1 MWLAVTSSGLV
12 LRKEASPQS
21 KLHET
26 ISFHRPL
33 SLTPSDTFP
42 IGINGLSIVGSSPL
56 ALGMSIPSTP
66 GSPQVEDEAKT
77 SDDDWVKIE
86 PSNASKQK
94 KIKSRFISSSIEI
107 AFANKDEL
115 NGWMDVLWQ
124 QYERC
129 RG

>member
-1 MWLAVTSSGLV
+1 MH
-12 LRKEASPQS
+12 S

-33 SLTPSDTFP
+33 SLTPSDTFS
-42 IGINGLSIVGSSPL
+42 IGIYGLAIVGSSPS
-56 ALGMSIPSTP
+56 ALGMSTPSTP
-66 GSPQVEDEAKT
+66 GSPQAVEGEAKT
-77 SDDDWVKIE
+77 SDEDWVKIE
-86 PSNASKQK
+86 PNNNVGTGKHK
-94 KIKSRFISSSIEI
+94 KMKSRFVSSSFEI

-115 NGWMDVLWQ
+115 NEWMDVLWQ